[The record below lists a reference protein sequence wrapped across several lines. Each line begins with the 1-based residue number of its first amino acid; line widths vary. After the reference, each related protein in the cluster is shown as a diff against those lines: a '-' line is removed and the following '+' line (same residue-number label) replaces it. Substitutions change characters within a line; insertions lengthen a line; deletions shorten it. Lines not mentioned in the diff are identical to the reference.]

1 MFYGRI
7 SPEQT
12 PEMRLRTRI
21 VALGMAVVCFGVL
34 ACRLAYLQLLDS
46 GWYAAK
52 AADQQLRDTVIP
64 AARGKIYSKDGTLLA
79 DSATCW
85 TIRAEPRALADQL
98 VEPASRALSELLELD
113 YEEVLEKLSQRTSND
128 ALLKYRVDK
137 ETADAVRDWAAE
149 NQAQGILIIQD
160 TRRVYPEGDFLGS
173 VLGFTNVDN
182 AGMAGIELEYNW
194 DLTGIN
200 GRVLT
205 AKNAWG
211 YAMPQDYDVA
221 VQPVEGNSLVLTIDA
236 HIQHYLEKSLEAAV
250 EEHNVGARAVGIVM
264 EVDTGAILAMS
275 TTPDFD
281 PNQPRVIVDEET
293 RALVD
298 SLTGEERSA
307 ALQQAQQYQWRNK
320 AISDLYEP
328 GSVFKLITA
337 SAALD
342 SGAIT
347 PSDTYYCG
355 KAYNVAG
362 TQFHCANHK
371 SHGLQNLETALQNS
385 CNQSFIQ
392 IGQRLGKEAF
402 TEYFAAF
409 GLREGSG
416 IDLPGE
422 IRRSEYYTADRM
434 GPVELASCS
443 FGQSSKISYLQMI
456 TAVSAV
462 VNGGRLMQ
470 PYLVQEIRDVNGN
483 LLRETEPVVK
493 NQVIRPET
501 SDLMREMMEAVVLE
515 GGGKNAYVDGYRIG
529 GKSGTSQKLDS
540 EDEKAR
546 IASFVGVAPMDDPQI
561 AVLICLDEP
570 HSWSTAGGS
579 LSAPVVAD
587 VLEESLAYLGYLP
600 QEAEDQ
606 TSTE

>member
-1 MFYGRI
+1 
-7 SPEQT
+7 
-12 PEMRLRTRI
+12 MRLRTRLI
-21 VALGMAVVCFGVL
+21 AAGMGMVCFGVL
-34 ACRLAYLQLLDS
+34 AARLAFLQLIDS

-52 AADQQLRDTVIP
+52 AADQQLRDSVIP
-64 AARGKIYSKDGTLLA
+64 AARGKIYSADGTLLA
-79 DSATCW
+79 DSVTCW
-85 TIRAEPRALADQL
+85 TIRAEPRALADEL
-98 VEPASRALSELLELD
+98 VEPASRALSEILELE
-113 YEEVLEKLSQRTSND
+113 YEEVLEKLSQRNSND

-137 ETADAVRDWAAE
+137 ETADAVRDWAAA
-149 NQAQGILIIQD
+149 NQAQGILILQD
-160 TRRVYPEGDFLGS
+160 TRRVYPERDFLGS

-182 AGMAGIELEYNW
+182 AGMAGIELEYNQ

-264 EVDTGAILAMS
+264 DVNTGAVLGMS

-281 PNQPRVIVDEET
+281 PNQPRIITDEET
-293 RALVD
+293 RAEVD
-298 SLTGEERSA
+298 SLTGEERSN

-342 SGAIT
+342 SGAVT
-347 PSDTYYCG
+347 PQDTYYCG
-355 KAYNVAG
+355 KSYNVAG

-371 SHGLQNLETALQNS
+371 THGLQNLETALQNS

-392 IGQRLGKEAF
+392 IGQRLGKEDF
-402 TEYFAAF
+402 TAYFEAF
-409 GLREGSG
+409 GLREGTG

-422 IRRSEYYTADRM
+422 IKRSEYYTADRM

-456 TAVSAV
+456 TAVCAV

-483 LLRETEPVVK
+483 VLKQVEPTLK
-493 NQVIRPET
+493 NQVLQPET
-501 SDLMREMMEAVVLE
+501 SETICQMMEAVVLE

-546 IASFVGVAPMDDPQI
+546 IASFVGVAPIDDPQI

-587 VLEESLAYLGYLP
+587 ILEESLSYLGYQP
-600 QEAEDQ
+600 EVQEEQ
-606 TSTE
+606 GSTE

>member
-1 MFYGRI
+1 
-7 SPEQT
+7 
-12 PEMRLRTRI
+12 MRLRTRLI
-21 VALGMAVVCFGVL
+21 AAGMGVVCFGVL
-34 ACRLAYLQLLDS
+34 AARLAFLQLIDS
-46 GWYAAK
+46 GWYGAK
-52 AADQQLRDTVIP
+52 AADQQLRDSVIP
-64 AARGKIYSKDGTLLA
+64 AARGKIYSADGTLLA
-79 DSATCW
+79 DSVTCW
-85 TIRAEPRALADQL
+85 TIRAEPRTLADEL
-98 VEPASRALSELLELD
+98 VEPASRALAEILELE

-137 ETADAVRDWAAE
+137 ETADAVRDWAAA
-149 NQAQGILIIQD
+149 NQAEGILILQD

-182 AGMAGIELEYNW
+182 AGMAGIELEYNQ

-264 EVDTGAILAMS
+264 DVNTGAVLGMS

-281 PNQPRVIVDEET
+281 PNQPRIITDEET
-293 RALVD
+293 RAEVD

-347 PSDTYYCG
+347 PQDTYYCG
-355 KAYNVAG
+355 KSYNVAG

-371 SHGLQNLETALQNS
+371 THGLQNLETALQNS

-392 IGQRLGKEAF
+392 IGQRLGKENF
-402 TEYFAAF
+402 TAYFEAF
-409 GLREGSG
+409 GLRAGTG

-422 IRRSEYYTADRM
+422 IKRSEYYTADRM

-456 TAVSAV
+456 TAVCAV
-462 VNGGRLMQ
+462 VNGGKLMQ
-470 PYLVQEIRDVNGN
+470 PYLVREIRDVNGN
-483 LLRETEPVVK
+483 VLKEVEPTVK
-493 NQVIRPET
+493 NQVLKPET
-501 SDLMREMMEAVVLE
+501 SETICQMMEAVVLE

-546 IASFVGVAPMDDPQI
+546 IASFVGVAPIDDPQI

-587 VLEESLAYLGYLP
+587 ILEESLSYLGYEP
-600 QEAEDQ
+600 EAGEEQ
-606 TSTE
+606 SSTE

>member
-1 MFYGRI
+1 
-7 SPEQT
+7 
-12 PEMRLRTRI
+12 MRLRTRLI
-21 VALGMAVVCFGVL
+21 AAGMGMVCFGVL
-34 ACRLAYLQLLDS
+34 AARLAFLQLIDS

-52 AADQQLRDTVIP
+52 AADQQLRDSVIP
-64 AARGKIYSKDGTLLA
+64 AARGKIYSADGTLLA
-79 DSATCW
+79 DSVTCW
-85 TIRAEPRALADQL
+85 TIRAEPRALADEL
-98 VEPASRALSELLELD
+98 VEPASWALAEILELE

-137 ETADAVRDWAAE
+137 ETADAVRDWAAA
-149 NQAQGILIIQD
+149 NQAEGILILQD

-182 AGMAGIELEYNW
+182 AGMAGIELEYNQ

-221 VQPVEGNSLVLTIDA
+221 VQPIEGNSLVLTIDA

-264 EVDTGAILAMS
+264 DVNTGKVLGMS

-281 PNQPRVIVDEET
+281 PNQPRIITDEET
-293 RALVD
+293 RAEVD

-342 SGAIT
+342 SGAVT
-347 PSDTYYCG
+347 PQDTYYCG
-355 KAYNVAG
+355 KSYNVAG

-371 SHGLQNLETALQNS
+371 THGLQNLETALQNS

-392 IGQRLGKEAF
+392 IGQRLGKENF
-402 TEYFAAF
+402 TAYFEAF
-409 GLREGSG
+409 GLREGTG

-422 IRRSEYYTADRM
+422 IKRSEYYTADRM

-456 TAVSAV
+456 TAVCAV
-462 VNGGRLMQ
+462 VNGGKLMQ

-483 LLRETEPVVK
+483 VLKEVEPTVK
-493 NQVIRPET
+493 NQVLKPET
-501 SDLMREMMEAVVLE
+501 SETICQMMEAVVLE

-546 IASFVGVAPMDDPQI
+546 IASFVGVAPIDDPQI

-587 VLEESLAYLGYLP
+587 ILEESLSYLGYEP
-600 QEAEDQ
+600 EAGEEQ
-606 TSTE
+606 SSTE